1 MCRFL
6 LAAWLSSGKVHGS
19 LARAGKVR
27 GQTPKQAKTDKPKNA
42 RGRAYKRMQYN
53 RRFVTADK
61 GSFEAHASYLRHAF
75 DGVTKV
81 IQLAEW
87 CIAEIVLVEDRGPG
101 SRQWCTNSSE

>member
-53 RRFVTADK
+53 RRFVTAGTSESHGGDLIIQMYDRSNWRVGLLQCSHSLK
-61 GSFEAHASYLRHAF
+61 GARQ
-75 DGVTKV
+75 V
-81 IQLAEW
+81 
-87 CIAEIVLVEDRGPG
+87 RGQ
-101 SRQWCTNSSE
+101 S